1 MAGSSPGPGRH
12 RVEVAHRPAVAG
24 CAGTV
29 RPLADLLWPA
39 APLAARW
46 DLAKDLGAV
55 GRWRRAG
62 LTRRSHRPHSTCR
75 TVGGVHRTRATS
87 SRCAS
92 AAETLI
98 RSERGGYRPA
108 GESTTAPGPHPAGSR
123 APPPSR
129 PSSRPWGGAGLACGH
144 AATRCSA
151 SAGSASCLI
160 RRRRQARPIL
170 RGPLVAPRPL
180 MGHPMLDRF
189 LVALLGLALGSL
201 RTPAQPLTQQ
211 PPHRWVG

>member
-39 APLAARW
+39 AALAARW

-129 PSSRPWGGAGLACGH
+129 PSSRPWGGAGPACGH

-151 SAGSASCLI
+151 SAGSASC
-160 RRRRQARPIL
+160 RRVEPG
-170 RGPLVAPRPL
+170 RGVALSGGPFPRPAPPNRTCASRRIRL
-180 MGHPMLDRF
+180 SSSPSVRLRDRP
-189 LVALLGLALGSL
+189 VRPLA
-201 RTPAQPLTQQ
+201 P
-211 PPHRWVG
+211 W